1 MMKKGLTLFYLTLF
15 LGGCYVALHIATTPI
30 EPRFPAVVFIV
41 RALLAMF
48 FGFGWVAMVS
58 DELWRRGYDL
68 LAWAVFFIPVLVLTL
83 LVKSVLLVYL
93 YCSLVAIGY
102 GAQKYNE
109 EKRR

>member
-1 MMKKGLTLFYLTLF
+1 MKKGLTLFYLTLF
-15 LGGCYVALHIATTPI
+15 LGGCYAALHVATAPAMS
-30 EPRFPAVVFIV
+30 RFPAAVFIV

-48 FGFGWVAMVS
+48 FGFGWVALVS
-58 DELWRRGYDL
+58 DELWKRGRDL

-83 LVKSVLLVYL
+83 LVKNVLLVYL
-93 YCSLVAIGY
+93 YCSFVAIGY